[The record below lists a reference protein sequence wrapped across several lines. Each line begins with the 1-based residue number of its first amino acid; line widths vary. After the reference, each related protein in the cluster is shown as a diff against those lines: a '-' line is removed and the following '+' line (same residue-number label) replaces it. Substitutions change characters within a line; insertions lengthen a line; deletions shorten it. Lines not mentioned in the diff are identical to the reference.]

1 MCLNAHVSSNM
12 EDMYNAEPAALH
24 LRFVFFKFAKN
35 FSLKER
41 KQNCCKTSQLNQIF
55 IFPVDRSKT
64 DYFFKKKKKSS
75 NSIWIFPVGII
86 PLPRIFSR

>member
-55 IFPVDRSKT
+55 IFPVDRNKT
-64 DYFFKKKKKSS
+64 DYFF
-75 NSIWIFPVGII
+75 
-86 PLPRIFSR
+86 